1 MGTTLGHA
9 YGPNPNVAVSDHPM
23 PLLHVLG
30 IYDSVFLPGY
40 VQPVL
45 DKWIARNGCSTTGIV
60 TKPYP
65 VGSTT
70 SVVEKTLWKNAVNG
84 VEVMLLKTPNGHSI
98 PNDPAQIMSN
108 LEVWNFC
115 KRYTLDSFTVLPQV
129 TNSTAT
135 IVSQSF
141 YNLNG
146 QPLPETSKQ
155 GIAGLFIVKNEYS
168 DGTAKSELRLKK

>member
-1 MGTTLGHA
+1 
-9 YGPNPNVAVSDHPM
+9 
-23 PLLHVLG
+23 
-30 IYDSVFLPGY
+30 
-40 VQPVL
+40 
-45 DKWIARNGCSTTGIV
+45 
-60 TKPYP
+60 
-65 VGSTT
+65 
-70 SVVEKTLWKNAVNG
+70 
-84 VEVMLLKTPNGHSI
+84 MLLKTPNGHSI

-168 DGTAKSELRLKK
+168 DGTAKSELRLNQ